1 MKKFFAIITGMFI
14 GIAAAV
20 ILIHGFGSD
29 TAYGQEG
36 VSWWNNMVAKSETL
50 DFGDIFSSLDNAEKG
65 KDLYDLVYKKL
76 ERDGEKKALRDVA
89 GSYGLTLDETDA
101 VLGGSIAPIFNNQD
115 RGGAVLTQ
123 EDAYVLM
130 ARVQEDYELMSELFQ
145 AQQEIEVAIKPSE
158 IFANDDLSDSG
169 FDLIHDLSVI
179 EEVLFLEFT
188 PSTIGAPYEDAIDS
202 PYDPTRDDQ
211 TIDNY
216 VASDA
221 TSARLPLN
229 VDLETGEATLNI
241 GNEEDGEEIDVEI
254 LENDVCVEQDPLS
267 DALDN
272 LEEEAVE
279 EEGSGGDSRDS
290 DGDSGNGEGGEDEE
304 EEQPNLASKI
314 QPAPIDQWLEEWC
327 PGLSEGGASA
337 GAGFSADNLR
347 SLGGAG
353 SVAGAGA
360 AANVSSEGFS
370 ANIGLCLDLKLVRE
384 TLTSYQPGDSCIA
397 CEVEK
402 ITGLLEKTLDHT
414 LIPNKVTGNLLES
427 AKCKK
432 AGTLINLQFITIWN
446 PIPPP
451 PNDDLIFG
459 KNIFEEWNK
468 FTERYQPLLF
478 NKLAFD
484 TEDRPELSN
493 DFNLQYQSQAA
504 PPGVTQSQIFDEVN
518 ATKAKYTA
526 QAEVAV
532 EELENSNEATDMLL
546 YSKNVLLEMRQMNA
560 LFENFNRS
568 YQNIVTNA
576 IPGLCSKGNVD

>member
-1 MKKFFAIITGMFI
+1 MKKLFAISTGIFI
-14 GIAAAV
+14 GIAAAI
-20 ILIHGFGSD
+20 ILIHTSGFE

-50 DFGDIFSSLDNAEKG
+50 DFGDTFSALDNAEKG

-89 GSYGLTLDETDA
+89 GSYGLTLDEADA

-115 RGGAVLTQ
+115 RGGAALTQ
-123 EDAYVLM
+123 EDAYALM
-130 ARVQEDYELMSELFQ
+130 AKVQEDYELMSELFQ
-145 AQQEIEVAIKPSE
+145 TQQEIEVAIKPSE

-211 TIDNY
+211 TISDY
-216 VASDA
+216 VASGTA
-221 TSARLPLN
+221 SARLPLH
-229 VDLETGEATLNI
+229 VDPQTLEATLNI
-241 GNEEDGEEIDVEI
+241 GDEEVEVEI
-254 LENDVCVEQDPLS
+254 LENDVCPADDPLN
-267 DALDN
+267 DALNN
-272 LEEEAVE
+272 LEEEVAA
-279 EEGSGGDSRDS
+279 G
-290 DGDSGNGEGGEDEE
+290 GEGGAGADGDDDTGGGDDEE
-304 EEQPNLASKI
+304 EEQPDLNSKI
-314 QPAPIDQWLEEWC
+314 QPAPVDQWLEEWC
-327 PGLSEGGASA
+327 PGLSEEEAGA

-353 SVAGAGA
+353 SFAGAGA
-360 AANVSSEGFS
+360 SANVSSEGFS

-414 LIPNKVTGNLLES
+414 LVPNKVTGNLLES

-446 PIPPP
+446 PIPTP

-493 DFNLQYQSQAA
+493 DFNLEYQSQAA

-532 EELENSNEATDMLL
+532 EELKSGNEATDMLL